1 MLAAFCVALGF
12 LLAKTFDIGPA
23 YAQPG
28 AVISAPRFQISA
40 YPVGGAGN
48 ANHGAY
54 VIDTMT
60 GKIWR
65 VVGLGLP
72 EQIPGKLQ

>member
-12 LLAKTFDIGPA
+12 ILAKTLDSGPA

-28 AVISAPRFQISA
+28 AAVGPARFQISA
-40 YPVGGAGN
+40 YPVGGGGN
-48 ANHGAY
+48 AY

-65 VVGLGLP
+65 VVGLNLP